1 MGLVG
6 LGVSYAQ
13 GSAPAA
19 PAACL
24 MGRGA
29 GPRGGLPQAAGW
41 RWGGSMPQ
49 VWADALGMTLDE
61 FAAAVQGGKTVAALA
76 EEKGLTVEVLV
87 DKAMEARQAALQ
99 QAVADGRL
107 TRAQADAMLEQM
119 RTNMAERLQ
128 NGGTPG
134 ANCPRL
140 DGQGAGAQLQRGRMG
155 RFGRGMRCA
164 APAAQP

>member
-1 MGLVG
+1 MLSRVTRWILVAIAGVLIMGLVG

-49 VWADALGMTLDE
+49 V
-61 FAAAVQGGKTVAALA
+61 
-76 EEKGLTVEVLV
+76 
-87 DKAMEARQAALQ
+87 
-99 QAVADGRL
+99 
-107 TRAQADAMLEQM
+107 
-119 RTNMAERLQ
+119 
-128 NGGTPG
+128 
-134 ANCPRL
+134 
-140 DGQGAGAQLQRGRMG
+140 
-155 RFGRGMRCA
+155 
-164 APAAQP
+164 